1 MFGPKAP
8 FCQSCGMPLSKDPR
22 GGGTERDGG
31 KSAEY
36 CSHCYRNGQF
46 TEPDL
51 TAGQMVEKVQAKLK
65 SMHFPGFLA
74 KRFAKNI
81 PSLTRWKVSAATPR

>member
-1 MFGPKAP
+1 
-8 FCQSCGMPLSKDPR
+8 MPLSKDPQ
-22 GGGTERDGG
+22 GGGSERDGG

-51 TAGQMVEKVQAKLK
+51 TAELMMGKVEAKLRT
-65 SMHFPGFLA
+65 MHFPGFLA
-74 KRFAKNI
+74 KRFAKSI
-81 PSLTRWKVSAATPR
+81 PSLNRWNAATSETRR